1 MAWCLMYMYMQD
13 FQSLGPGSILETEVR
28 FSIFPN
34 AATHNHWQM
43 SVRWSKT
50 AIVMCI
56 IAFALA
62 SKHHTYMYIP
72 LPPSGL
78 AFEQTAYSVSE
89 DAGTVQLC
97 VTYRGD
103 NVEQSVEANIG
114 PGMCIEYIIL

>member
-1 MAWCLMYMYMQD
+1 M
-13 FQSLGPGSILETEVR
+13 R
-28 FSIFPN
+28 
-34 AATHNHWQM
+34 
-43 SVRWSKT
+43 
-50 AIVMCI
+50 I

-89 DAGTVQLC
+89 DAGTVPLC

-114 PGMCIEYIIL
+114 PGICIEYIIL